1 MGASY
6 DDSYSLAGYNGAYG
20 ETTSHEV
27 PRLTEKHSLMCFQ
40 SKKEAPTK
48 PSSFGVVAIIRQ
60 AESFLAIRRG
70 ESLRAGGMVC
80 FPGGHVEPGEHSSE
94 AVVRECHEELSI
106 DVVPIN
112 EVWESVTAWGT
123 ALSWWT
129 VDLVQ
134 PCCPIPH
141 PIEVQEFFWLSLDDM
156 ITHPDLLPGNQIF
169 LEHVKSGDI
178 QL

>member
-1 MGASY
+1 MQGAMNDIS
-6 DDSYSLAGYNGAYG
+6 GQK
-20 ETTSHEV
+20 
-27 PRLTEKHSLMCFQ
+27 R
-40 SKKEAPTK
+40 
-48 PSSFGVVAIIRQ
+48 GVVAVARRNDH
-60 AESFLAIRRG
+60 FLAIRRG
-70 ESLRAGGMVC
+70 KTIRAGGMVC
-80 FPGGHVEPGEHSSE
+80 FPGGHIEPGEEEHE
-94 AVVRECHEELSI
+94 AIVRECFEELA
-106 DVVPIN
+106 VHV
-112 EVWESVTAWGT
+112 EARKCVWRSVTAWGT

-169 LEHVKSGDI
+169 LEHVKSGNI

>member
-1 MGASY
+1 
-6 DDSYSLAGYNGAYG
+6 
-20 ETTSHEV
+20 
-27 PRLTEKHSLMCFQ
+27 MCFQ

-94 AVVRECHEELSI
+94 AVVRECHEELSV

-112 EVWESVTAWGT
+112 EVW
-123 ALSWWT
+123 
-129 VDLVQ
+129 
-134 PCCPIPH
+134 
-141 PIEVQEFFWLSLDDM
+141 
-156 ITHPDLLPGNQIF
+156 
-169 LEHVKSGDI
+169 
-178 QL
+178 